1 MPTLADLARMR
12 FRPSGAVGTVPAGT
26 GGIKPAP
33 GQTPPIQTQYGGA
46 KWPDFSGGMQNLP
59 AYQNMYQGG
68 NLQNDGSF
76 PRYEA
81 STPMNTAGQGSPL
94 TMNANGIAP
103 PANTA
108 QGMPGGLGGMQGG
121 FGGLFGNLGGGNF
134 LGGRQ
139 HGMQPGSYGRA
150 SNPNRAAATANGPMG
165 GTPGNPG
172 VAAPTMAEAIA
183 GGMANGWDAA
193 SGTPSG
199 SWAQILMGNNAQQ
212 ALASMTPEQLASW
225 KQYANAQVA
234 NANSNYGTAMT
245 NGAFSPGTL
254 AWNRDNILNS
264 FKGWY

>member
-12 FRPSGAVGTVPAGT
+12 FRPAGAIGGSTVPAGT
-26 GGIKPAP
+26 GGIKPVP
-33 GQTPPIQTQYGGA
+33 GQTPPITAQANTGKVGADQVYAGGEQGFDFTGAANTGIVPPNAAGA
-46 KWPDFSGGMQNLP
+46 KPWGGWLDGLMGGQHG
-59 AYQNMYQGG
+59 AHQG
-68 NLQNDGSF
+68 
-76 PRYEA
+76 R
-81 STPMNTAGQGSPL
+81 
-94 TMNANGIAP
+94 
-103 PANTA
+103 
-108 QGMPGGLGGMQGG
+108 
-121 FGGLFGNLGGGNF
+121 GGG
-134 LGGRQ
+134 
-139 HGMQPGSYGRA
+139 GRA
-150 SNPNRAAATANGPMG
+150 SNPNRAPATINGFMG

-183 GGMANGWDAA
+183 GGMANGWDTA